1 VADELKEKSGS
12 DLIRTIVWSAA
23 AVVLSYIGVWTAG
36 TLEDLSDS
44 VSGLKTSVMLLE
56 QRITQLP
63 PAEMIYKIEQIM
75 RQDEIIRRKIEAHE
89 SRLDKLENSQHS
101 FLPYEDLDIH
111 LNADDGW
118 MIGDNG

>member
-1 VADELKEKSGS
+1 MADELKEKSGS

-75 RQDEIIRRKIEAHE
+75 LSDEAFKALLERHERRI
-89 SRLDKLENSQHS
+89 DKLEQK
-101 FLPYEDLDIH
+101 
-111 LNADDGW
+111 
-118 MIGDNG
+118 